1 MNAPATVSLLVFH
14 QGALGDL
21 VCLFPL
27 IAALRRRFRPLELIA
42 QGALARLA
50 LSEGLADKAHAVESG
65 WTVGLFSGNPGERL
79 QGWVSGFARLL
90 AFSASE
96 ALLAPLRR
104 LSRGRLVAV
113 PPRPP
118 AGAAVHVT
126 DHARRRLIEAGLLEE
141 DEPPAFRLRTV
152 PDRLRPRVWIHPGAG
167 SPRKR
172 WPLERFLAVAD
183 RLRDRGK
190 DPVFLA
196 GPAEEDLVAPIRAA
210 GHAVEQPGDL
220 PALSSLLRRGAAYLG
235 CDSGPSH
242 LAAWCG
248 IPSAV
253 LFGPSD
259 PVRWA
264 PRGGPVRLLL
274 PPLSCRPCFE
284 TARANC
290 GAPEC
295 LLAVTPEE
303 ALEAVDG
310 LLASS
315 AGQGETGGGGAHE
328 G

>member
-1 MNAPATVSLLVFH
+1 MSAPATPSLLVFH

-50 LSEGLADKAHAVESG
+50 LAEGLAENAHAVESR
-65 WTVGLFSGNPGERL
+65 WTAGLFAESPGERL
-79 QGWVSGFARLL
+79 QGWVSGFTRLL

-96 ALLAPLRR
+96 ALLSPLRR
-104 LSRGRLVAV
+104 LARGRLVAV

-126 DHARRRLIEAGLLEE
+126 DHARRRLIEAGLLDEG
-141 DEPPAFRLRTV
+141 EPPAFPPR
-152 PDRLRPRVWIHPGAG
+152 PAADRLRGRVWIHPGAG

-183 RLRDRGK
+183 RLREKGQ

-196 GPAEEDLVAPIRAA
+196 GPAEEDLLLPVRAA

-220 PALSSLLRRGAAYLG
+220 LTLAACFRRGEGYLG

-259 PVRWA
+259 PRRWA
-264 PRGGPVRLLL
+264 PRGAAVHVLL

-284 TARANC
+284 TETANC
-290 GAPEC
+290 AAPEC
-295 LLAVTPEE
+295 LLGVTPEA
-303 ALEAVDG
+303 ALAALDG
-310 LLASS
+310 IMRSP
-315 AGQGETGGGGAHE
+315 AG
-328 G
+328 